1 MENKEWASAHQALLS
16 NLKIHSYSP
25 QSYNSV
31 KVVSGGI
38 KSYLPAYIPYIGP
51 LYFRYRPRILC
62 YAINQNLSKHVP
74 WTNEW
79 LSLWSLDQDIA
90 YDRLN
95 YAAKQGN
102 VLPIKPYAEGFIP
115 LVALIAIKRWLE
127 SKECFLPEFVDD
139 VIAVTNFV
147 KFSTVGDASS
157 SSIPLEWWRECGK
170 RFVAAEISILRPDI
184 IICFGL
190 KTMSE
195 LIRVLNNYLPSE
207 FSPEILKCRFPA
219 RIPSIKSQPLSK
231 KHLKIWKEQILPLV
245 ERIRKNKSPFHIWK
259 IHNYANFFVNTAIN
273 WD

>member
-1 MENKEWASAHQALLS
+1 MENKDWAAAHQALLS
-16 NLKIHSYSP
+16 NLKINSYYP
-25 QSYNSV
+25 KPFTSV
-31 KVVSGGI
+31 KVVSEFK

-62 YAINQNLSKHVP
+62 YAINQNLSKHAS
-74 WTNEW
+74 WTDEW
-79 LSLWSLDQDIA
+79 LSLWSLDQNIA

-95 YAAKQGN
+95 YSAKQGN

-127 SKECFLPEFVDD
+127 SKEGLFPSFVDD

-147 KFSTVGDASS
+147 KFSTVKDASS

-170 RFVAAEISILRPDI
+170 RYVAEEINVLRPDI

-207 FSPEILKCRFPA
+207 FSPKILKCRFPA

-231 KHLKIWKEQILPLV
+231 KHLKIWKEQILP
-245 ERIRKNKSPFHIWK
+245 
-259 IHNYANFFVNTAIN
+259 
-273 WD
+273 